1 MNKLLK
7 STKSMIIALALV
19 IGVIATAVTMA
30 VVVASTDTL
39 YNKFHV
45 AEVETHIEEKLDDQ
59 PVKANSHVLKIPQVI
74 NDGKSNA
81 FIRARATITPSD
93 AGVWLMEGEWSA
105 LEGADKVFSQ
115 QGIVYNGTTFMDNG
129 NWIYCQE
136 DGFYYYNLPVAA
148 QAATESLFDAV
159 VLQENADITIYQEAV
174 LAQNIYALDETV
186 EVATIRELFDSVTR

>member
-81 FIRARATITPSD
+81 FIRARVTITPSD